1 MQISKRTLLIIGE
14 ATATTAIGLIHAGAG
29 VALTFGLAFW
39 HIRYEK
45 EMPVQQ
51 ARVEQRVPHPVA
63 IGQKVAQKK
72 QESENGE

>member
-39 HIRYEK
+39 HIRYDNT
-45 EMPVQQ
+45 MPVQQ
-51 ARVEQRVPHPVA
+51 YNRVQRVTRQVP
-63 IGQKVAQKK
+63 IAQGVGEKQ
-72 QESENGE
+72 QESENAE